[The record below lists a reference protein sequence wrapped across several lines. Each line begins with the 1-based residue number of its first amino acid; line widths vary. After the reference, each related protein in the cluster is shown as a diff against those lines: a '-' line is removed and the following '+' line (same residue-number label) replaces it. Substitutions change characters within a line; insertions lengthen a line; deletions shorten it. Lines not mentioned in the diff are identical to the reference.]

1 MPSLPKVIVP
11 IAADGSLAPV
21 DIAKSADGL
30 LDLVFLIN
38 SEEPDSVSL
47 EPIASSLARTES
59 APFSDLEACRRV
71 MKLCEAGSA
80 QTFVDRYCQLT
91 AVLNSVG
98 PEDKTTW
105 GRKDLQRQLYR
116 DAGVSRTR
124 SLRLQSAECLLRFI
138 AAEGLPIV
146 VKPVDGVASRELWI
160 LRSEDDVQ
168 ELLRSR
174 GGSDYFAGMFA
185 ETFIMGQPPYAPY
198 LGDYYSAEVFRDRS
212 GVPFVSVL
220 SDRIA
225 PRKPANREAG
235 VIFPTHLDN
244 TDAATL
250 LRTAHAAVD
259 ALGERHG
266 AFHVEVKQSVP
277 QPDVIEVNGRLGGFV
292 HRLVLAGTGVDMGRV
307 AMLAG
312 LGRAADV
319 RLDWRRCVALLMY
332 QPPVDAIHIKAG
344 PNRRELMDLP
354 GVFSVDRLTGPGAAV
369 DGRGGNGGALARV
382 WLTAD
387 DHDMLHRRLQRV
399 VETLDER
406 FVLVDRHG
414 RRVCDTKWTEQI
426 SQHQYEEC
434 E

>member
-1 MPSLPKVIVP
+1 MIVP

-38 SEEPDSVSL
+38 SEEPESVSL
-47 EPIASSLARTES
+47 KPIASSLARTES
-59 APFSDLEACRRV
+59 APFSDLQACRRV
-71 MKLCEAGSA
+71 MKVCEAGSA
-80 QTFVDRYCQLT
+80 QTFVDRYCRLT
-91 AVLNSVG
+91 ALLNSADFDD
-98 PEDKTTW
+98 ETTW
-105 GRKDLQRQLYR
+105 GQKDVQRQLYR
-116 DAGVSRTR
+116 DAGVSHTR
-124 SLRLQSAECLLRFI
+124 SLRLLSADCLLRFV
-138 AAEGLPIV
+138 ATEGLPIV
-146 VKPVDGVASRELWI
+146 VKPVDGVASRDLWI
-160 LRSEDDVQ
+160 LRTDDDVQ
-168 ELLRSR
+168 ELLHSQS
-174 GGSDYFAGMFA
+174 GPDYFAGMFA
-185 ETFIMGQPPYAPY
+185 ETFIMGQPPHAPF

-212 GVPFVSVL
+212 GDPFVSVL

-235 VIFPTHLDN
+235 VIFPTHLDD
-244 TDAATL
+244 TDAAAL

-307 AMLAG
+307 ALLAG
-312 LGRAADV
+312 LGRATEV
-319 RLDWRRCVALLMY
+319 HLDWRHCVALLMY
-332 QPPVDAIHIKAG
+332 QPPVDATRVEAG

-354 GVFSVDRLTGPGAAV
+354 GVFSVDRLTSPGAAV

-387 DHDMLHRRLQRV
+387 DHGMLHRRLRRV

-406 FVLVDRHG
+406 FVLGDRHG
-414 RRVCDTKWTEQI
+414 RRVCDTQWTEQI
-426 SQHQYEEC
+426 SRHQYEEC